1 MKCLLLLA
9 AFAVLTSCGANLPQS
24 FYKKSLTEE
33 NYVENS
39 KNNYSLYFNANTT
52 DAQVHIQLVP
62 DAITWQPTADGYGN
76 TALLAKQL
84 HRPYFTITSGTDT
97 LTVANRHI
105 YFKEV
110 VNFRDIGGLKT
121 TEGKTVK
128 WGKIFRS
135 DNLSNLKASEFSK
148 FNDLNI
154 KTVFDLRTNHEIK
167 GKEDNLPTATEYIHF
182 PTLEDNED
190 LLSKMRARVINGE
203 VSDEQSLNLML
214 DLYRSVI
221 SDNIPSLKKLIHQI
235 VDSNDAV
242 LYHCSAGKDRTG
254 VVTALLLSIL
264 KVDRE
269 TITQEYLLSNYYR
282 RAKLEKII
290 SKVKIAKLVKT
301 RIELQAIQNFM
312 SVDERY
318 LNAAF
323 TEIDAKYGGIDLF
336 IQNQLGID
344 DVQRAL
350 IIKKL
355 TY

>member
-1 MKCLLLLA
+1 MKRLLLLST
-9 AFAVLTSCGANLPQS
+9 FAVLTSCGANLPQS

-33 NYVENS
+33 NYVENR

-52 DAQVHIQLVP
+52 DAQVYIQSIP
-62 DAITWQPTADGYGN
+62 DAVVWQPTADGYCN
-76 TALLAKQL
+76 TTLLTQQL

-154 KTVFDLRTNHEIK
+154 KTVFDLRTSHEIK
-167 GKEDNLPTATEYIHF
+167 GKEDNLPMDTEYIHF

-203 VSDEQSLNLML
+203 VSDKQSLNLML

-269 TITQEYLLSNYYR
+269 TITQEYMLSNYYR

-290 SKVKIAKLVKT
+290 RKVKVAKLVKT

-312 SVDERY
+312 SVDECY

-323 TEIDAKYGGIDLF
+323 TEIDTKYGGIDQF

>member
-1 MKCLLLLA
+1 MKRLLLLTT
-9 AFAVLTSCGANLPQS
+9 FAVLTSCGANLPQS

-33 NYVENS
+33 NYVENR
-39 KNNYSLYFNANTT
+39 KNNYSLYFNTNTT
-52 DAQVHIQLVP
+52 DAQVHIQSVP
-62 DAITWQPTADGYGN
+62 GAVVWQPTADGYSN
-76 TALLAKQL
+76 TAMVTRQL
-84 HRPYFTITSGTDT
+84 HRPYFTIISGIDT

-121 TEGKTVK
+121 TEGKTIK

-154 KTVFDLRTNHEIK
+154 KTVFDLRTSHEIK
-167 GKEDNLPTATEYIHF
+167 GKEDNLPIDTEYIHF

-214 DLYRSVI
+214 DLYRSFI
-221 SDNIPSLKKLIHQI
+221 SDNTPSLKKLIHQI

-269 TITQEYLLSNYYR
+269 TITQEYMLSNYYR

-290 SKVKIAKLVKT
+290 RKVKVAKLVKT

-323 TEIDAKYGGIDLF
+323 AEIDTKYGGIDQF